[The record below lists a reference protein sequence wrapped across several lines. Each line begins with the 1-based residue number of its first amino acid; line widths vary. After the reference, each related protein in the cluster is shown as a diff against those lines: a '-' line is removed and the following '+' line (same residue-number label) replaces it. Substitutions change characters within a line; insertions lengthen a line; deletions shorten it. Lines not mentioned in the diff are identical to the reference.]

1 MAAQYRHVCHLIELQ
16 EHSTEDFLREQVSV
30 AVYYS

>member
-1 MAAQYRHVCHLIELQ
+1 MAAQYCHVCHLIELQ
-16 EHSTEDFLREQVSV
+16 ERSTEDFLQEQVSV